1 MIRQMAFI
9 LGAVFLLIGVLG
21 FVPGATTDGMLLG
34 LFHVNP
40 AHNFV
45 HLLSGTIAVIAGLS
59 GGSAPLWFFRVFGIF
74 YGLVAVLGFLA
85 GDSPVLGMI
94 ANNRADVW
102 LHALLSLVSLI
113 LGFMPVGHLRHAHA

>member
-45 HLLSGTIAVIAGLS
+45 HLLSGVVAVVAGLS
-59 GGSAPLWFFRVFGIF
+59 GGSAPLWFFRVFGII
-74 YGLVAVLGFLA
+74 YGLVAILGFI
-85 GDSPVLGMI
+85 GGNEPVLGMI

-102 LHALLSLVSLI
+102 LHALLSVVSLI
-113 LGFMPVGHLRHAHA
+113 LGFLPIGHLRHAHA

>member
-21 FVPGATTDGMLLG
+21 FVPSATTDGMLLG

-45 HLLSGTIAVIAGLS
+45 HLLSGVVAGVAGLS
-59 GGSAPLWFFRVFGIF
+59 CGSAPLWFFRVFGII
-74 YGLVAVLGFLA
+74 YGLVAILGFM
-85 GDSPVLGMI
+85 GGSEPVLGMI

-113 LGFMPVGHLRHAHA
+113 LGFLPIGHLRHAHA

>member
-21 FVPGATTDGMLLG
+21 FVPSATTDGMLLG
-34 LFHVNP
+34 MFHVNP

-45 HLLSGTIAVIAGLS
+45 HLLSGVVAVVAGLS
-59 GGSAPLWFFRVFGIF
+59 GGSAPLWFFRVFGII
-74 YGLVAVLGFLA
+74 YGLVAILGFM
-85 GDSPVLGMI
+85 GGSEPVLGMI

-113 LGFMPVGHLRHAHA
+113 LGFLPIGHLRHAHA

>member
-21 FVPGATTDGMLLG
+21 FVPSATTDGMLLG
-34 LFHVNP
+34 MFHVNP

-45 HLLSGTIAVIAGLS
+45 HLLSGVVAVVAGLS
-59 GGSAPLWFFRVFGIF
+59 GGSAPLWFFRVFGII
-74 YGLVAVLGFLA
+74 YGLVAILGFM
-85 GDSPVLGMI
+85 GGSEPVLGMI

-113 LGFMPVGHLRHAHA
+113 LGFLPIAHLRHAHA

>member
-21 FVPGATTDGMLLG
+21 FVPSATTDGMLLG

-45 HLLSGTIAVIAGLS
+45 HLLSGVVAVVAGLS
-59 GGSAPLWFFRVFGIF
+59 GGSAPLWFFRVFGII
-74 YGLVAVLGFLA
+74 YGLVAILGFM
-85 GDSPVLGMI
+85 GGSEPVLGMI

-113 LGFMPVGHLRHAHA
+113 LGFLPIGHLRHAHA

>member
-9 LGAVFLLIGVLG
+9 FGVVFLLIGALG

-34 LFHVNP
+34 MFHVNL
-40 AHNFV
+40 AHNLV
-45 HLLSGTIAVIAGLS
+45 HLLSGAVALIAGLS
-59 GGSAPLWFFRVFGIF
+59 GGSAPLWFFRVFGII
-74 YGLVAVLGFLA
+74 YGLVAILGFIA

-102 LHALLSLVSLI
+102 LHALLSLASLF
-113 LGFMPVGHLRHAHA
+113 LGFAPVGHLRHAHA

>member
-21 FVPGATTDGMLLG
+21 FVPSATTDGMLLG
-34 LFHVNP
+34 MFHVNP

-45 HLLSGTIAVIAGLS
+45 HLLSGVVAVVAGLS
-59 GGSAPLWFFRVFGIF
+59 GGSAPLWFFRVFGII
-74 YGLVAVLGFLA
+74 YGLVATLGFM
-85 GDSPVLGMI
+85 GGSEPVLGMI

-113 LGFMPVGHLRHAHA
+113 LGFLPIGHLRHAHA

>member
-1 MIRQMAFI
+1 MAFI

-21 FVPGATTDGMLLG
+21 FVPSATTDGMLLG
-34 LFHVNP
+34 MFHVNP

-45 HLLSGTIAVIAGLS
+45 HLLSGVVAVVAGLS
-59 GGSAPLWFFRVFGIF
+59 GGSAPLWFFRVFGII
-74 YGLVAVLGFLA
+74 YGLVAILGFM
-85 GDSPVLGMI
+85 GGSEPVLGMI

-113 LGFMPVGHLRHAHA
+113 LGFLPIGHLRHAHA